1 MSLHAIFW
9 NVEIYLSCLV
19 CSELIDSPTDGDWVA
34 SLLWSVIREVIRD
47 AFPLYRIKMCLR
59 GWHYMSPPSPEVTS
73 VTCLLCF
80 LPDLFLF
87 ICSYIL
93 LARGI
98 ELFFFSTSG
107 ETVLHT
113 AYHCWLAFFPFKNRK
128 SHVSIHSQFLKAY
141 CIVFLTLTI
150 PWFL

>member
-1 MSLHAIFW
+1 
-9 NVEIYLSCLV
+9 
-19 CSELIDSPTDGDWVA
+19 
-34 SLLWSVIREVIRD
+34 
-47 AFPLYRIKMCLR
+47 
-59 GWHYMSPPSPEVTS
+59 MSPPSPEVTS

-98 ELFFFSTSG
+98 ELFFFSASG

-113 AYHCWLAFFPFKNRK
+113 AYHCWLAFFHLRIGR
-128 SHVSIHSQFLKAY
+128 VM
-141 CIVFLTLTI
+141 
-150 PWFL
+150 